1 MKTIF
6 DHKPINIESYMS
18 RMASLLDKYEGI
30 ERDMAK
36 AFSRENDIYFLR
48 IYLMNKKFDIDIC
61 LDLGYDIIRGNI
73 LWVKENIS
81 YILNLFV
88 LAGEKFKDKEVRTR
102 LHPENV
108 YYEDVINFF
117 PMNYKRINNKNDR
130 DRLLSLIERKL
141 NCIPNDK

>member
-1 MKTIF
+1 
-6 DHKPINIESYMS
+6 
-18 RMASLLDKYEGI
+18 
-30 ERDMAK
+30 
-36 AFSRENDIYFLR
+36 
-48 IYLMNKKFDIDIC
+48 MNKKFDIDIC
-61 LDLGYDIIRGNI
+61 LDLGYDTILEYQIRKWKQTERKTESDIIRGNI